1 MDNTTSN
8 LVKISELLS
17 DGQYHDGTS
26 IGKKCGITRAAVW
39 KVIKKFKEYGI
50 EIQSIKGKGYL
61 LEKPLILLDVNKIKK
76 NIKKLSFVIDVLEK
90 VGSTNDYLKNNSDQ
104 NKAIKICVAEM
115 QDKGRGSLNR
125 QWHSPFGQ
133 NIYFSCAY
141 SFQRDMSELSGLSLI
156 TGLAVCNAIES
167 ITHLDNLAVKWPN
180 DILVNQQK
188 IAGILID
195 INAESNG
202 FCNAII
208 GIGINV
214 NMQNALKK
222 EIDQPWSSLQKI
234 TGQYIDRNLLCSALI
249 NALINYLERFLKSG
263 LSDFISEW
271 KEKDCLFEK
280 SVAVMSGQKKMMG
293 IGAGINAQGHLILK
307 MSDNTE
313 KTFSSGDTQ
322 IEKSNLN
329 AAKVE

>member
-115 QDKGRGSLNR
+115 QDKGRGRLNR